1 MSNNYCSRQEIR
13 QIATE
18 TAQEV
23 EKRMELRFEMLKE
36 HQERDMLAL
45 EERWQNKLEESHTIV
60 AGTVSNFGGELRDLN
75 NTIKGIDWASLKA
88 WSDLMAGA
96 ATFKKIITGIGA
108 VVLALSAIGGGVL
121 YMVKHFKI

>member
-1 MSNNYCSRQEIR
+1 MSDNYCSRQEIK

-36 HQERDMLAL
+36 HHERDVLAL
-45 EERWQNKLEESHTIV
+45 EERWQHKLEESHMIV
-60 AGTVSNFGGELRDLN
+60 AGTVSNFGSDLRDLN
-75 NTIKGIDWASLKA
+75 NTIKGIDWDSLKS

-96 ATFKKIITGIGA
+96 ASFKKIVTGFGA
-108 VVLALSAIGGGVL
+108 VVIALGAIGGSVL